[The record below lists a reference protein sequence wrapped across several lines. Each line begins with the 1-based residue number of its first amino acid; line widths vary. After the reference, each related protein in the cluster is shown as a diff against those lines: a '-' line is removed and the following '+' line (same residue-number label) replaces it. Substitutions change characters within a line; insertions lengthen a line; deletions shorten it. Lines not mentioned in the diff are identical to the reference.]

1 MKIILDCYGGDNCP
15 HSAVDGAVL
24 ALNENKN
31 LTIVLAGKKDEL
43 SSLLEGKEYDK
54 SRVEFLDCD
63 EVITNDDMPTMAIR
77 RKKNSSMVVGLRALA
92 NDEADAIVSAG
103 NTGALLAGA
112 TLIVKLI
119 DGVTRATLASV
130 SPQLDDGKYI
140 VIVDGG
146 ANVDCKASMLQEFAI
161 MGDAYMRSC
170 YGIENPRVGLLSN
183 GAEEEKGNA
192 LTKEA
197 HALLKTSP
205 VNFVGNVEARYLM
218 NDQVDVLVTDGF
230 AGNMVLKSSEGMA
243 LNLFELIKRNIMQ
256 GGLRAKLGYLLL
268 KPALRGVKKKFNSD
282 EIGGAG
288 FLGVKKVVVK
298 AHGSSNATAFKNAIL
313 ASGRMVENDMIEK
326 IRTGLSKSKENQ
338 NV

>member
-24 ALNENKN
+24 ALNENKDM
-31 LTIVLAGKKDEL
+31 TIVLVGKEEEL
-43 SSLLEGKEYDK
+43 RSLLADKEYDQ

-63 EVITNDDMPTMAIR
+63 EVITNEDSPTMAIR
-77 RKKNSSMVVGLRALA
+77 RKKNSSIVVGLRALA
-92 NDEADAIVSAG
+92 DDKADAIVSAG

-119 DGVTRATLASV
+119 DGVTRATLAPV

-146 ANVDCKASMLQEFAI
+146 ANVDCKATMLQEFAI

-170 YGIENPRVGLLSN
+170 YGISNPRVGLLSN

-197 HALLKTSP
+197 HALLKTTP
-205 VNFVGNVEARYLM
+205 VNFVGNVEARYVM

-243 LNLFELIKRNIMQ
+243 LNLFELIKRNIMK

-288 FLGVKKVVVK
+288 FLGVNKVVVK
-298 AHGSSNATAFKNAIL
+298 AHGSSNAIAFKNAIL